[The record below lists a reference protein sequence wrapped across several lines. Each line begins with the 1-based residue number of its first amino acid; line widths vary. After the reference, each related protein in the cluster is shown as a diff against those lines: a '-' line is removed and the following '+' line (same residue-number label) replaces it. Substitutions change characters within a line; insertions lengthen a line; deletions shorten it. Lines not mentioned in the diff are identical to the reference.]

1 MMPMHSRLR
10 LAAVAA
16 LALGLAAGCS
26 SVEPDPASG
35 TAGAGTTGA
44 VAETTAGQAAG
55 SPTTAGTQGFG
66 TTIQWEGLDVSV
78 SHPAVFNPT
87 KIASYPQ
94 GSKRFVSVDFNV
106 TNTSDQ
112 PLQTG
117 FLTTEARSAGKPA
130 GRVADSDKGI
140 GAPTTAIA
148 PGASLAWKEAYP
160 MPGNQLLLTV
170 KWAPPGAEPV
180 STILS
185 ADSYPT
191 PTPTATA
198 TTGGATG
205 TGTGTATDAAPSG
218 ETTTQ

>member
-1 MMPMHSRLR
+1 MHSRLR
-10 LAAVAA
+10 LVAVTA

-35 TAGAGTTGA
+35 TAGITGA
-44 VAETTAGQAAG
+44 GNGAAAETTAGQTAG
-55 SPTTAGTQGFG
+55 STSTAGTQGIG
-66 TTIQWEGLDVSV
+66 TTIQWQGLDVNV
-78 SHPAVFNPT
+78 GTPEIFNPS
-87 KIASYPQ
+87 KLASYPP
-94 GSKRFVSVDFNV
+94 GSRRFVSVDFSV
-106 TNTSDQ
+106 INTSDQ
-112 PLQTG
+112 PLQTS

-148 PGASLAWKEAYP
+148 PGASLSWKEAYP

-191 PTPTATA
+191 PTATATA
-198 TTGGATG
+198 TTGGTSTG
-205 TGTGTATDAAPSG
+205 EATGTATA
-218 ETTTQ
+218 TTG